1 MGHNIDFS
9 KKNHE
14 KKDNVEESQ
23 VYSKKDTYSDSDT
36 SFDYAM
42 LNKKKK
48 ATYQNKKTEK
58 PMVSKTLEESTDSS
72 SKKLN
77 KRGRKRKEAL
87 IQEIMD
93 SDEEDNIGTRTVLE
107 DELKMKSSYKSE
119 SNEENKK
126 KKS

>member
-58 PMVSKTLEESTDSS
+58 PMESKTLEETTDSS

-87 IQEIMD
+87 IREIMD
-93 SDEEDNIGTRTVLE
+93 SGEEDNIGTRTVLE
-107 DELKMKSSYKSE
+107 DELKMKSSYNKSE
-119 SNEENKK
+119 TNEDKER
-126 KKS
+126 